1 MTAFGMSQ
9 LWWLA
14 PVYLL
19 VINSTTYL
27 AFWSDKERAQQ
38 RLYRISESNLLFLA
52 LLGGSPA
59 AIFAQQYL
67 RHKTRKQPFC
77 TILLCI
83 PGIQT
88 GVAIGLALST

>member
-1 MTAFGMSQ
+1 PI
-9 LWWLA
+9 

-19 VINSTTYL
+19 GINLTTYV
-27 AFWSDKERAQQ
+27 AFWADKERARQ
-38 RLYRISESNLLFLA
+38 RLYRISESNLLLLA
-52 LLGGSPA
+52 ILGGSPA
-59 AIFAQQYL
+59 AIIAQQYL

-88 GVAIGLALST
+88 GVAVWLALSI